1 MNEEV
6 KDLIEDVEKIEKKDH
21 EEQAKILEKLTN
33 AKIEDKRVKIKK
45 FQNFKN
51 FRLMP

>member
-6 KDLIEDVEKIEKKDH
+6 KDLMEDVEKNEKKDH

-33 AKIEDKRVKIKK
+33 AKIEDKKVIKK
-45 FQNFKN
+45 KKFHNLPKKI
-51 FRLMP
+51 